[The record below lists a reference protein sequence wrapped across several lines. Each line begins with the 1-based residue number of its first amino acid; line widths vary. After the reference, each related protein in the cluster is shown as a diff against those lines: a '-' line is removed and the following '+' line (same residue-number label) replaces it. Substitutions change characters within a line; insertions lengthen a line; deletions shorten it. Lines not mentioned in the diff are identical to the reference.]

1 MRPPRT
7 LCRVIAVARFLFLG
21 SCATVPVEQTGV
33 LSSYQKLE
41 ASDGILT
48 HARIAVNKSSIL
60 AAATVD
66 LVFPGGI
73 QRRAF

>member
-1 MRPPRT
+1 MWPVRT
-7 LCRVIAVARFLFLG
+7 ACRGIAVASLLCG
-21 SCATVPVEQTGV
+21 GGCATVPVEQTGV

>member
-1 MRPPRT
+1 MRVPPT
-7 LCRVIAVARFLFLG
+7 LWRVIAIARFLFLG
-21 SCATVPVEQTGV
+21 GCATVPVEQTGV